1 VIANAG
7 LGGAG
12 DAMMEEEG
20 ELFSFVEEWTSI
32 DQIADPDQIPQ
43 EPALTTIDV
52 NLKGLL
58 YTTKLA
64 THYFRRF
71 QKRDGASDRCL
82 ILKSSVAGFVDWPK
96 ALQYP
101 ASKAGVRVLMK
112 CLRRTVWKHG
122 IRVNVVA
129 PA

>member
-1 VIANAG
+1 MFPFPFHFNHADI
-7 LGGAG
+7 
-12 DAMMEEEG
+12 
-20 ELFSFVEEWTSI
+20 
-32 DQIADPDQIPQ
+32 QKDPDQDPQ
-43 EPALTTIDV
+43 EPALSTIDV

-71 QKRDGASDRCL
+71 QNRDGDSDRCL
-82 ILKSSVAGFVDWPK
+82 ILKGSMAGFIDWPK

-101 ASKAGVRVLMK
+101 ASKAAVRTLMK
-112 CLRRTVWKHG
+112 CLRRTVWKDG